1 MRAAGTNRPAF
12 THGLLIKEYWLDKIL
27 AGTKTW
33 EIRSR
38 ATARRGPIALIQSK
52 SGQVVGTCEVVDVVG
67 PLTAAE
73 LNRNHRRAGFRTDRL
88 HGPTYAWVLRGA
100 RRLPKPVRYRHPQG
114 AVIWVK
120 LDRGVVRALR
130 GKGIPSRSTKESPP
144 RRR

>member
-1 MRAAGTNRPAF
+1 MDRPI
-12 THGLLIKEYWLDKIL
+12 THGLLIKQYWLDKIL
-27 AGTKTW
+27 ARTKTW

-52 SGQVVGTCEVVDVVG
+52 SGQVIGTCEVVDVVG

-73 LNRNHRRAGFRTDRL
+73 LNRNHRRAGFRTDGL
-88 HGPTYAWVLRGA
+88 KGPTYAWVLRGA

-120 LDRGVVRALR
+120 LEPRVVRALQ
-130 GKGIPSRSTKESPP
+130 GSRAAAPLSTKGRT
-144 RRR
+144 RRRA